1 MRMFLKDAH
10 KITGELKRLWS
21 GRRVRV
27 SKASSEVFRGIFAF
41 MLGKL
46 AGWADTIVALATPP
60 GIGAIGVIRVSGP
73 EAFAIVGRLFAGK
86 DLAAQ
91 PSHTLH
97 LGLLVDGA
105 EQLDEAV
112 VSLFRGPRSY
122 TGEDVIEISCHG
134 SPVVLERVISAVIRG
149 GARMAKAGEFTQ
161 RAFLNGKLDLAQAEA
176 VADLIASQSN
186 AAASAALHTIRGG
199 FSRALRELRERLISF
214 SALIELELDF
224 SQEDVEFAD
233 RTQLHQ
239 LISEA
244 SVMTAELLQSFRLGN
259 VIRNGVSVAIVG
271 KPNAG
276 KSTLLNTLL
285 NEDRAI
291 VSEIAGTTRDTIEE
305 TLNIGGILFRLI
317 DTAGIRQHTSD
328 VIEQIGVGRSLE
340 KMEQADIVVY
350 LFDVREEVAVSAVGD
365 GLRSESSGVR
375 GDLMDVREDLLARG
389 KAFLLV
395 GNKMDMAG
403 GELDVRYPEEVLIS
417 ARDGRGVEVL
427 KRRLVDLVLQGE
439 AAIGDGAIVTNARHY
454 QALAKV
460 GEALESIRKGLDELL
475 PGDLLALDIRVCL
488 HYLGEITGEITTEDR
503 LGYIFSKFCI
513 GK

>member
-1 MRMFLKDAH
+1 
-10 KITGELKRLWS
+10 
-21 GRRVRV
+21 
-27 SKASSEVFRGIFAF
+27 

-73 EAFAIVGRLFAGK
+73 EAFAIVGRLFVGK
-86 DLAAQ
+86 DLNTQ
-91 PSHTLH
+91 SSHTLH
-97 LGLLVDGA
+97 VGFLVEGG

-134 SPVVLERVISAVIRG
+134 SPVVLERVIGAVVRG
-149 GARMAKAGEFTQ
+149 GARLARAGEFTQ

-176 VADLIASQSN
+176 VADLIASHT
-186 AAASAALHTIRGG
+186 AAAARTALHTIRGG

-233 RTQLHQ
+233 RTQLYQ

-244 SVMTAELLQSFRLGN
+244 AVMTEELLQSFRLGN

-285 NEDRAI
+285 NEERAI
-291 VSEIAGTTRDTIEE
+291 VSEIAGTTRDTVEE
-305 TLNIGGILFRLI
+305 ILNIGGICFRLI
-317 DTAGIRQHTSD
+317 DTAGIRGHTSD
-328 VIEQIGVGRSLE
+328 IIEQIGVGRSLE
-340 KMEQADIVVY
+340 KMAAADIVMY
-350 LFDVREEVAVSAVGD
+350 LFDVREGVD
-365 GLRSESSGVR
+365 G
-375 GDLMDVREDLLARG
+375 MREDLVSRG

-395 GNKMDMAG
+395 GNKVDMAG
-403 GELDVRYPEEVLIS
+403 GPMAVQYPEEVLIS
-417 ARDGRGVEVL
+417 ARDGIGMDVL
-427 KRRLVDLVLQGE
+427 KQRLVDLVLNGQAATGE
-439 AAIGDGAIVTNARHY
+439 GTLVTNARHF
-454 QALAKV
+454 QALGKV
-460 GEALESIRKGLDELL
+460 AEALGVIRKGLDELL

-488 HYLGEITGEITTEDR
+488 HHLGEITGEITTEDR
-503 LGYIFSKFCI
+503 LDYIFSKFCI